1 MADSILDAVEFFQ
14 RLPDVAGKA
23 ATMAIN
29 QVATRGGLKLA
40 RSGILDE
47 IAFPKD
53 YLSGDRLRVSQKAT
67 TANPEAVIAARERPT
82 SLARFAAAGTTL
94 GSRARIGV
102 RVQVKKG
109 KSVTLK
115 TAWLVRLN
123 SGNIGLAVR
132 VKPGQQI
139 ANKTGATRWLV
150 PDRVALLYGPSV
162 DQVFRSVSEKIA
174 APVGRM
180 VGEEFLR
187 QFTRLSI

>member
-53 YLSGDRLRVSQKAT
+53 YLSGDRLSVSQKAT
-67 TANPEAVIAARERPT
+67 TSNPEAVIAARERPT
-82 SLARFAAAGTTL
+82 SLARFADSSTAL
-94 GSRARIGV
+94 GSRAKIGV
-102 RVQVKKG
+102 RVQVKRG

-132 VKPGQQI
+132 VKPGQQVR
-139 ANKTGATRWLV
+139 NKTGATRWLV

-174 APVGRM
+174 EPVGRM
-180 VGEEFLR
+180 VSEEFLR
-187 QFTRLSI
+187 QFTRLST